1 MKMDNILRITDPI
14 ISDDS
19 IDKYEHVEYNP
30 VVGVNLNSGDIRINI
45 ETQDIFTHP
54 SESFLLIEGQFIKD
68 DDTLYANADVISLV
82 NNGMMYLF
90 KNIKYQLSGQDIESL
105 LNPGQA
111 TTMLGLLKYP
121 DDFSKSQGLNQLW
134 YKDTSFDA
142 AIDNNVGF
150 RIRKEYIINKPDP
163 KGTFSFRVP
172 LKHIFGFC
180 EDYNKILYGMKQTL
194 TLTRNN
200 DNDSIFRVNATAN
213 GKVRL
218 DKISWF
224 MPHVMPADKDK
235 MELYK
240 IIERKEKI
248 PVGYRMIQC
257 DSASV
262 PQSISFT
269 WRLAVKTSP
278 EVPRFII
285 VGFQTNKLNSQRQN
299 PAIFNNVG
307 VKNIYVMLNSTR
319 YPEVD
324 YQILFPRQQFSRAY
338 GDAALFRS
346 KFFNMGELVS
356 NPNINPTDYKDLYP
370 LFLFD
375 VSKQS
380 ERLKYSVTDIQI
392 KAFFDN
398 NVNAATEA
406 YAIIISDRLINFK
419 SDGNK
424 FSVVF

>member
-1 MKMDNILRITDPI
+1 MNDILRITEPLL
-14 ISDDS
+14 SDDS
-19 IDKYEHVEYNP
+19 IDRYEHIEYNP
-30 VVGVNLNSGDIRINI
+30 VVGANLNSGDIRINI

-54 SESFLLIEGQFIKD
+54 CESFLLIEDQLLKN
-68 DDTLYANADVISLV
+68 DDTLYANGNAITIT
-82 NNGMMYLF
+82 NNGIIYIF
-90 KNIKYQLSGQDIESL
+90 KNIKYQLSRQEIESI

-134 YKDTSFDA
+134 YKDTNPEASIA
-142 AIDNNVGF
+142 NNTCFNV
-150 RIRKEYIINKPDP
+150 RQDYIIRTPNP
-163 KGTFSFRVP
+163 KGSFSFRIP

-180 EDYNKILYGMKQTL
+180 GDYNKILYGMKQTL
-194 TLTRNN
+194 TLTRDN
-200 DNDSIFRVNATAN
+200 DNNAIFRAN
-213 GKVRL
+213 GVDVGKIRL
-218 DKISWF
+218 DKISWY
-224 MPHVMPADKDK
+224 MPHVMPADQDK

-240 IIERKEKI
+240 IIEKKEKL

-257 DSASV
+257 DSAPV
-262 PQSISFT
+262 PQTTSFT
-269 WRLAVKTSP
+269 WRLAVKSSP

-285 VGFQTNKLNSQRQN
+285 VGFQTDKNNNQETN
-299 PAIFNNVG
+299 PAVFNHVG
-307 VKNIYVMLNSTR
+307 VKNIYVTLNSTR

-324 YQILFPRQQFSRAY
+324 YEISFDKFQFSRVY

-346 KFFNMGELVS
+346 KFFNMDELVS
-356 NPNINPTDYKDLYP
+356 NPNITPADYKSLYP

-380 ERLKYSVTDIQI
+380 ERLKYYVTDIQI
-392 KAFFDN
+392 KAFFEN
-398 NVNAATEA
+398 NVPGNTEA
-406 YAIIISDRLINFK
+406 YAFIISARLINFQ

>member
-1 MKMDNILRITDPI
+1 MSSILRITDPI
-14 ISDDS
+14 PSDDS

-30 VVGVNLNSGDIRINI
+30 VVGANLNTGDIRINI

-54 SESFLLIEGQFIKD
+54 SESFLLIEGQLIKD
-68 DDTLYANADVISLV
+68 DDTRYANADVVSLI

-134 YKDTSFDA
+134 YKDTSVDA
-142 AIDNNVGF
+142 DIDNNVGF
-150 RIRKEYIINKPDP
+150 RIRKEYIINNPNP
-163 KGTFSFRVP
+163 KGTFSFRIP

-200 DNDSIFRVNATAN
+200 DNDSIFRANAIAN

-262 PQSISFT
+262 PQSTSFT
-269 WRLAVKTSP
+269 WRLAVKSSP

-285 VGFQTNKLNSQRQN
+285 VGFQTNKLNNQRQN

-307 VKNIYVMLNSTR
+307 VKIFML
-319 YPEVD
+319 
-324 YQILFPRQQFSRAY
+324 F
-338 GDAALFRS
+338 
-346 KFFNMGELVS
+346 
-356 NPNINPTDYKDLYP
+356 
-370 LFLFD
+370 
-375 VSKQS
+375 
-380 ERLKYSVTDIQI
+380 
-392 KAFFDN
+392 
-398 NVNAATEA
+398 
-406 YAIIISDRLINFK
+406 
-419 SDGNK
+419 
-424 FSVVF
+424 